1 MDIYGRKKEPLL
13 EVRTRVDMFVTRSWT
28 VGVTAGADTLER
40 RDVSLGAIVSMQLD
54 R

>member
-13 EVRTRVDMFVTRSWT
+13 EVRTRVDMFVTHTWT
-28 VGVTAGADTLER
+28 IGLIAGADTLER
-40 RDVSLGAIVSMQLD
+40 RDLSLGAIVSMQLD